1 MACLHCNTF
10 LCSDGCFNEMIK
22 PVARTCS
29 PAGPA
34 HQDQAYN
41 FVECPMRAA
50 AVTKGDIDPANMVPV
65 QLGAKRLY
73 FRSNFYVLSYGC
85 LILNSF

>member
-1 MACLHCNTF
+1 
-10 LCSDGCFNEMIK
+10 MIK
-22 PVARTCS
+22 PVACSCS

-34 HQDQAYN
+34 HQDQAYS

-50 AVTKGDIDPANMVPV
+50 AITKGDIDPANMVPV

-73 FRSNFYVLSYGC
+73 FRNDFYVFSCGC
-85 LILNSF
+85 LILDSI